1 MSAPKEISHTTH
13 TKKCLWDWER
23 VLSLSIDIKLGVSY
37 CEKY

>member
-1 MSAPKEISHTTH
+1 VLQKKYHTPH
-13 TKKCLWDWER
+13 TRKKCPWDWER